1 MNKLESYITEICTKI
16 KERYPEAV
24 IEPSMKSYETADA
37 TIDIYLPHEVDE
49 DFKSEISEREI
60 EILLEDDLF
69 ILTFWFDTEQSWQ
82 WLMAQKG
89 QIEQAASFA

>member
-1 MNKLESYITEICTKI
+1 MNKIESYVTEICTKI

-49 DFKSEISEREI
+49 DFKSEISEREM
-60 EILLEDDLF
+60 EMLLEDDLF

-82 WLMAQKG
+82 RLMAQRG
-89 QIEQAASFA
+89 QVEQAASTA

>member
-1 MNKLESYITEICTKI
+1 MNKIESDVTEICMKI

-49 DFKSEISEREI
+49 DFKSAISEREM
-60 EILLEDDLF
+60 EMLLEDDLF

-82 WLMAQKG
+82 RLMAQRG
-89 QIEQAASFA
+89 QVE